1 MLFNSLN
8 KIKKEVDHSIRLY
21 PTHGSGSSCGKNIG
35 EGNFCTLE
43 NQLTKNYALKI
54 ENEKQFV

>member
-1 MLFNSLN
+1 LN

-54 ENEKQFV
+54 ENEK